1 MVRAAIRAGVKRVLA
16 LSTDKAASPINL
28 YGASKLASDKIF
40 VAANNMAPNG
50 PQFSVARYG
59 NVMGSR
65 GSVVPVFRR
74 MIAKGVKEL
83 PITDPRMTRF
93 NITLDDG
100 VAFVISCLERMNGG
114 EIFVPKIPSLR
125 VVDLA
130 RAIAPEVPVKIVGI
144 RPGEKLH
151 ESMITVDDAR
161 ATVEFD
167 DHYVIL
173 PSRPYQSTPIPTAGR
188 PVAEGFEYKSDTN
201 PIFLSVDDL
210 VAILEKHNL

>member
-1 MVRAAIRAGVKRVLA
+1 
-16 LSTDKAASPINL
+16 
-28 YGASKLASDKIF
+28 
-40 VAANNMAPNG
+40 
-50 PQFSVARYG
+50 
-59 NVMGSR
+59 
-65 GSVVPVFRR
+65 
-74 MIAKGVKEL
+74 
-83 PITDPRMTRF
+83 MTRF

-100 VAFVISCLERMNGG
+100 VAFVISCLERMCGG

-130 RAIAPEVPVKIVGI
+130 RAIAPERPVKIVGI

-173 PSRPYQSTPIPTAGR
+173 PSRPHHSTPVSNRRQAGCR
-188 PVAEGFEYKSDTN
+188 GIRVQKRQQPCFFERR
-201 PIFLSVDDL
+201 
-210 VAILEKHNL
+210 